1 MGEVAAA
8 LADEVILTS
17 DNPRTEDPAAIIV
30 EIESGL
36 KKTGFGRYA
45 VIPDRKEAIVRAVDL
60 ARPADMILV
69 AGKGHENYQE
79 ILGRKT
85 HFSDAEVLR
94 EALTAKGVR
103 RHG

>member
-69 AGKGHENYQE
+69 AGKGHEDYQE

-94 EALTAKGVR
+94 EALAAKGAR